1 MLQYLVVLGAL
12 VQLVGVLTY
21 IRGTLR
27 GVTKP
32 NRVTWLLW
40 GVIPIIA
47 TVASLCDGVRW
58 AALPVFMAGF
68 GPLVVFAF
76 SFVNSNAYWKL
87 GRLDYVCGLFSLGAI
102 ILWVLTKSPAIAI
115 VLSIIADTLAAIP
128 TLVKSW
134 REPETEKIG
143 PFVAGFASQL
153 TAIAAFRLFT
163 FSEIAFPLYLLV
175 INAALVLV
183 IKRESL
189 QIIHKSER

>member
-1 MLQYLVVLGAL
+1 VLQHLVFLGAI
-12 VQLVGVLTY
+12 VQLVGALSY

-47 TVASLCDGVRW
+47 TAASWSDGVRW

-68 GPLVVFAF
+68 CPLLVFAF
-76 SFVNSNAYWKL
+76 SFVNRNAFWKL
-87 GRLDYVCGLFSLGAI
+87 ERLDYLCGFFSVGAI
-102 ILWVLTKSPAIAI
+102 ILWVLTRTPAVAI
-115 VLSIIADTLAAIP
+115 ILSIVADALAAIP

-134 REPETEKIG
+134 HHPETENTG
-143 PFVAGFASQL
+143 PYWAGMVSQL

-163 FSEIAFPLYLLV
+163 VSEIAFPVYLLI
-175 INAALVLV
+175 INTMLVLV
-183 IKRESL
+183 IKRKAL
-189 QIIHKSER
+189 FKSPPG